1 MKALLDTNVI
11 MDALQERQPFDVDA
25 KEILLRGQ
33 RGEVELMFT
42 ANAASDIFYLYS
54 RARGMKSA
62 RAAIGFLLNTYGVV
76 TVTHSDCVNALK
88 IPIEDFEDALVA
100 ECARKAGADYI
111 VTRDAKLQ
119 NQPAPVLVISP
130 AALLDMLR

>member
-119 NQPAPVLVISP
+119 NQSAPVLVISP
-130 AALLDMLR
+130 AALLDVLG